1 LGGFGASGLGAAGVD
16 AKGTTWFNSQDL
28 MFDGVKVAVADGL
41 SSNKMVAAQKSN
53 LFFGT
58 GLLSDKN
65 EVRLID
71 MADIDGSQN
80 FRLIMRF
87 SAGIQYGIGS
97 DIVYYGA

>member
-1 LGGFGASGLGAAGVD
+1 
-16 AKGTTWFNSQDL
+16 
-28 MFDGVKVAVADGL
+28 
-41 SSNKMVAAQKSN
+41 

-80 FRLIMRF
+80 FRLVMRM

-97 DIVYYGA
+97 DIVYYA